1 MSSRELLRR
10 KALLKLTAALLLVA
24 LLMLLYWWF
33 YVRGLETTDDAYSAG
48 NLIPVSAQTAGT
60 VTVIGA
66 DDTQR
71 VKTGQELV
79 RLDDADARLAVA
91 RAEAELAQTV
101 RQTRTLITGQTRLEA
116 VVAERRALVAK
127 AAGDLKRREAASAD
141 QSIAIEDLQH
151 ARDAYSQAQAALQ
164 TAEAEL
170 QAQRELVMND
180 AVAKHPQVARAAA
193 QLREAALMLE
203 RTRIVAPI
211 DGQIAKRSAQIGM
224 RVQTGAPLMALVP
237 LQTMWVDANFKE
249 SQLKDIRIGQPVT
262 VHADVYGNDVSY
274 RGQVAGLSAGTG
286 SVFSLLPPQNAT
298 GNWIKVVQRVPVRI
312 ALDAR
317 DLAAHPLRLGLSM
330 HVSVDTRSQDGP
342 LVTDAPVNS
351 RSCRP
356 GCMPASWSGPTAW
369 WPTSSR
375 PTAHGKVPR

>member
-101 RQTRTLITGQTRLEA
+101 RQTRALITGQTRLEA

-312 ALDAR
+312 TLDAR

-342 LVTDAPVNS
+342 LVTDAPVGKPVLQTGVYDGQLERANRMVADIIAANS
-351 RSCRP
+351 AR
-356 GCMPASWSGPTAW
+356 
-369 WPTSSR
+369 
-375 PTAHGKVPR
+375 

>member
-262 VHADVYGNDVSY
+262 VHADLYGNDVSY

-312 ALDAR
+312 TLDAR

-342 LVTDAPVNS
+342 LVTDAPVGKPVLQTGVYDGQLERANRMVADIIAANS
-351 RSCRP
+351 AR
-356 GCMPASWSGPTAW
+356 
-369 WPTSSR
+369 
-375 PTAHGKVPR
+375 

>member
-101 RQTRTLITGQTRLEA
+101 RQTRALITGQTRLEA

-342 LVTDAPVNS
+342 LVTDAPVGKPVLQTGVYDGQLERANRMVADIIAANS
-351 RSCRP
+351 AR
-356 GCMPASWSGPTAW
+356 
-369 WPTSSR
+369 
-375 PTAHGKVPR
+375 

>member
-116 VVAERRALVAK
+116 VVAEHRALVAK

-312 ALDAR
+312 TLDAR

-342 LVTDAPVNS
+342 LVTDAPVGKPVLQTGVYDGQLERANRMVADIIAANS
-351 RSCRP
+351 AR
-356 GCMPASWSGPTAW
+356 
-369 WPTSSR
+369 
-375 PTAHGKVPR
+375 

>member
-10 KALLKLTAALLLVA
+10 KALLKLTAAVLLVA

-298 GNWIKVVQRVPVRI
+298 GNWIKVVQRIPVRI
-312 ALDAR
+312 ALDPEPLAR
-317 DLAAHPLRLGLSM
+317 HPLRLGLSM
-330 HVSVDTRSQDGP
+330 LVTVDTRDQGGATLASSPREQPLAQTSVYSVQDG
-342 LVTDAPVNS
+342 DADAEIARVIAANVGTP
-351 RSCRP
+351 
-356 GCMPASWSGPTAW
+356 
-369 WPTSSR
+369 
-375 PTAHGKVPR
+375 

>member
-60 VTVIGA
+60 VTVVGA

-141 QSIAIEDLQH
+141 QSIALEDLQH

-312 ALDAR
+312 TLDAR

-342 LVTDAPVNS
+342 LVTDAPVGKPVLQTGVYDGQLERANRMVADIIAANS
-351 RSCRP
+351 AR
-356 GCMPASWSGPTAW
+356 
-369 WPTSSR
+369 
-375 PTAHGKVPR
+375 

>member
-141 QSIAIEDLQH
+141 QSIALEDLQH

-312 ALDAR
+312 TLDAR

-342 LVTDAPVNS
+342 LVTDAPVGKPVLQTGVYDGQLERANRMVADIIAANS
-351 RSCRP
+351 AR
-356 GCMPASWSGPTAW
+356 
-369 WPTSSR
+369 
-375 PTAHGKVPR
+375 

>member
-48 NLIPVSAQTAGT
+48 NLIPVSAQTVGT

-312 ALDAR
+312 TLDAR

-342 LVTDAPVNS
+342 LVTDAPVGKPVLQTGVYDGQLERANRMVADIIAANS
-351 RSCRP
+351 AR
-356 GCMPASWSGPTAW
+356 
-369 WPTSSR
+369 
-375 PTAHGKVPR
+375 

>member
-10 KALLKLTAALLLVA
+10 KALLKLTAAMLLVA

-224 RVQTGAPLMALVP
+224 RVQTGTPLMALVP

-312 ALDAR
+312 TLDAR

-342 LVTDAPVNS
+342 LVTDAPVGKPVLQTGVYDGQLERANRMVTDIIAANS
-351 RSCRP
+351 AR
-356 GCMPASWSGPTAW
+356 
-369 WPTSSR
+369 
-375 PTAHGKVPR
+375 

>member
-79 RLDDADARLAVA
+79 RLDDADAQLAVA

-312 ALDAR
+312 TLDAR

-342 LVTDAPVNS
+342 LVTDAPVGKPVLQTGVYDGQLERANRMVADIIAANS
-351 RSCRP
+351 AR
-356 GCMPASWSGPTAW
+356 
-369 WPTSSR
+369 
-375 PTAHGKVPR
+375 

>member
-10 KALLKLTAALLLVA
+10 KALLKLTAAVLLVA

-79 RLDDADARLAVA
+79 RLDDADAQLAVA

-224 RVQTGAPLMALVP
+224 RVQTGAPLMVLVP
-237 LQTMWVDANFKE
+237 LQT
-249 SQLKDIRIGQPVT
+249 
-262 VHADVYGNDVSY
+262 
-274 RGQVAGLSAGTG
+274 
-286 SVFSLLPPQNAT
+286 
-298 GNWIKVVQRVPVRI
+298 
-312 ALDAR
+312 
-317 DLAAHPLRLGLSM
+317 
-330 HVSVDTRSQDGP
+330 
-342 LVTDAPVNS
+342 
-351 RSCRP
+351 
-356 GCMPASWSGPTAW
+356 
-369 WPTSSR
+369 
-375 PTAHGKVPR
+375 

>member
-170 QAQRELVMND
+170 QAQCELVMND

-312 ALDAR
+312 TLDAR

-330 HVSVDTRSQDGP
+330 HVSVDTRGQDGP
-342 LVTDAPVNS
+342 LVTDAPVGKPVLQTGVYDGQLERANRMVADIIAANS
-351 RSCRP
+351 AR
-356 GCMPASWSGPTAW
+356 
-369 WPTSSR
+369 
-375 PTAHGKVPR
+375 

>member
-141 QSIAIEDLQH
+141 QSIAIGDLQH

-312 ALDAR
+312 TLDAR

-342 LVTDAPVNS
+342 LVTDAPVGKPVLQTGVYDGQLERANRMVADIIAANS
-351 RSCRP
+351 AR
-356 GCMPASWSGPTAW
+356 
-369 WPTSSR
+369 
-375 PTAHGKVPR
+375 

>member
-312 ALDAR
+312 TLDAR

-330 HVSVDTRSQDGP
+330 HVSVDTRGQDGP
-342 LVTDAPVNS
+342 LVTDAPVGKPVLQTGVYDGQLERANRMVADIIAANS
-351 RSCRP
+351 AR
-356 GCMPASWSGPTAW
+356 
-369 WPTSSR
+369 
-375 PTAHGKVPR
+375 

>member
-71 VKTGQELV
+71 VKIGQELV

-312 ALDAR
+312 TLDAR

-342 LVTDAPVNS
+342 LVTDAPVGKPVLQTGVYDGQLERANRMVADIIAANS
-351 RSCRP
+351 AR
-356 GCMPASWSGPTAW
+356 
-369 WPTSSR
+369 
-375 PTAHGKVPR
+375 

>member
-170 QAQRELVMND
+170 QAQRELVRND

-312 ALDAR
+312 TLDAR

-330 HVSVDTRSQDGP
+330 HVSVVTRGQDGP
-342 LVTDAPVNS
+342 LVTDAPVGKPVLQTGVYDGQLERANRMVADIIAANS
-351 RSCRP
+351 AR
-356 GCMPASWSGPTAW
+356 
-369 WPTSSR
+369 
-375 PTAHGKVPR
+375 

>member
-101 RQTRTLITGQTRLEA
+101 RQTRALITGQTRLEA

-262 VHADVYGNDVSY
+262 VHADLYGNDVSY

-312 ALDAR
+312 TLDAR

-342 LVTDAPVNS
+342 LVTDAPVGKPVLQTGVYDGQLERANRMVADIIAANS
-351 RSCRP
+351 AR
-356 GCMPASWSGPTAW
+356 
-369 WPTSSR
+369 
-375 PTAHGKVPR
+375 

>member
-141 QSIAIEDLQH
+141 QSIALEDLQH

-312 ALDAR
+312 TLDAR

-330 HVSVDTRSQDGP
+330 HVSVDTRGQDGP
-342 LVTDAPVNS
+342 LVTDAPVGKPVLQTGVYDGQLERANRMVADIIAANS
-351 RSCRP
+351 AR
-356 GCMPASWSGPTAW
+356 
-369 WPTSSR
+369 
-375 PTAHGKVPR
+375 

>member
-312 ALDAR
+312 TLDAR

-342 LVTDAPVNS
+342 LVTDAPVNQPVLQTGVYAGQLERANRMVADIIAANS
-351 RSCRP
+351 AR
-356 GCMPASWSGPTAW
+356 
-369 WPTSSR
+369 
-375 PTAHGKVPR
+375 

>member
-312 ALDAR
+312 TLDAR
-317 DLAAHPLRLGLSM
+317 DLDAHPLRLGLSM

-342 LVTDAPVNS
+342 LVTDAPVGKPVLQTGVYDGQLERANRMVADIIAANS
-351 RSCRP
+351 AR
-356 GCMPASWSGPTAW
+356 
-369 WPTSSR
+369 
-375 PTAHGKVPR
+375 

>member
-342 LVTDAPVNS
+342 LVTDAPVGKPVLQTGVYDGQLERANRMVADIIAANS
-351 RSCRP
+351 AR
-356 GCMPASWSGPTAW
+356 
-369 WPTSSR
+369 
-375 PTAHGKVPR
+375 